1 MKHSFK
7 NIIYYLILSIIG
19 SLITVYYAK
28 NTLLNITLFFEGLIY
43 YFIVILLN
51 NLIIRYFY
59 LKKNIN
65 SFFRILIN
73 IILGLLL
80 LSSVRY
86 IFIKVELYHI
96 LSFDFFIVFL
106 LPALIIID
114 VNLDNHINKAYAKYN
129 HSLRSYRNNK

>member
-28 NTLLNITLFFEGLIY
+28 NTILNITLFFEGLIY

-106 LPALIIID
+106 IPALIIID

>member
-28 NTLLNITLFFEGLIY
+28 NTILNITLFFEGLIY